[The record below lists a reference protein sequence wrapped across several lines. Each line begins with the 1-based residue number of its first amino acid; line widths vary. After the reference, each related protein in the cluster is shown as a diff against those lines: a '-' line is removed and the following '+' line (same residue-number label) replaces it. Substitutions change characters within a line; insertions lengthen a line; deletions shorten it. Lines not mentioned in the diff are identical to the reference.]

1 MTTSLPRSS
10 SRRAF
15 LTALASTTAFGLSG
29 LATPVRAQQDYP
41 DKPIRLV
48 VPFTPGGVTDTGAR
62 VVAERL
68 GARLG
73 QQVVIDNRPGAS
85 GNIGT
90 QMVATAPP
98 DGYTLVLGFDGTLV
112 INPHVFSKVPFDTVK
127 DFAPV
132 SKIGDAVLIIVTHP
146 SVPART
152 LSELIAYAKTHPG
165 GLSYGS
171 SGTGGTPHVAAEMLK
186 VKTGANFVHVPY
198 KGGGQAMTDVVGGQ
212 LPMLYTAVAGALP
225 FVEKGQVRAIAV
237 SSAQRLASLPD
248 VPTVAES
255 LPGFEASSWIGI
267 LAPARTPPAVID
279 RLQREL
285 AAVVKEPAIKERLAR
300 LGIMAVGNTSA
311 EFGQQIEADL
321 KKYADVVRASGIRID

>member
-1 MTTSLPRSS
+1 MTTLLSHA
-10 SRRAF
+10 SRRRALF
-15 LTALASTTAFGLSG
+15 LTLAGAAVLGLGS
-29 LATPVRAQQDYP
+29 LAAPAHAQQDYP
-41 DKPIRLV
+41 HKPIRLV

-62 VVAERL
+62 VVADRL

-90 QMVATAPP
+90 QMVATAAP
-98 DGYTLVLGFDGTLV
+98 DGYTLVLGFDGTMV
-112 INPHVFSKVPFDTVK
+112 INPHVFSKVPFDPVK
-127 DFAPV
+127 DFVPV
-132 SKIGDAVLIIVTHP
+132 GKIGDAVLVIVTHP
-146 SVPART
+146 SVPVKT
-152 LSELIAYAKTHPG
+152 LPELIAHSKAHPG

-225 FVEKGQVRAIAV
+225 FIEKGQVRAIAV

-255 LPGFEASSWIGI
+255 LPGFEANSWIGI
-267 LAPARTPPAVID
+267 LAPARTPQPVID

-285 AAVVKEPAIKERLAR
+285 SAVVREPAIEERLAR
-300 LGIMAVGNTSA
+300 LGITAVGSTSD
-311 EFGQQIEADL
+311 EFRRQIETDL
-321 KKYADVVRASGIRID
+321 KKYAEVVRASGIRID

>member
-1 MTTSLPRSS
+1 MSGPLHPR
-10 SRRAF
+10 RRLLAVAAAAAS
-15 LTALASTTAFGLSG
+15 ALALGIVA
-29 LATPVRAQQDYP
+29 APAHAQAAYP

-90 QMVATAPP
+90 QMVAGAAP
-98 DGYTLVLGFDGTLV
+98 DGYTLVLGFDGTMV
-112 INPHVFSKVPFDTVK
+112 INPHVFAKVPFDTLK
-127 DFAPV
+127 DFVPV
-132 SKIGDAVLIIVTHP
+132 SKIGDAVLVIVTHP
-146 SVPART
+146 SVPAKT
-152 LSELIAYAKTHPG
+152 LPELIAYSKANPG

-186 VKTGANFVHVPY
+186 VRTGANFVHVPY

-212 LPMLYTAVAGALP
+212 LPMLYTAVAGASP
-225 FVEKGQVRAIAV
+225 FIDKGQVRAIAV

-255 LPGFEASSWIGI
+255 VPGFEASSWIGI
-267 LAPARTPPAVID
+267 LAPARTPAAIVE
-279 RLQREL
+279 RLQKEL
-285 AAVVKEPAIKERLAR
+285 AAVVREPAIRERLAK
-300 LGIMAVGNTSA
+300 LGIAAVGNTSA
-311 EFGQQIEADL
+311 EFTQQIRDDL
-321 KKYADVVRASGIRID
+321 AKYADVVKSAGIRID